1 MAVRTGAVDVVDI
14 VDLVGTADRI
24 PQPEPEPGFGALR
37 TERGNLPLELIEVR
51 SSVAGLAV
59 RTELAQGFR
68 NPYDV
73 PLEAT
78 YIFPLPDRAAV
89 TRLRMEAADRIVE
102 GVVKEREEARA
113 DYDAAIAEGKRAS
126 IAEEERPGV
135 FTLRVGN
142 IMPGERVVVRTTLSG
157 RLPYEDGQA
166 TFRFPLV
173 VAPRYIPGGELPG
186 EQVGS
191 GTVADTDQV
200 PDASRITPPVLLP
213 GFPNPVRLSIEV
225 AVDPVG
231 LPLAALTSS
240 LHGVSVEEAD
250 GGQYLVRLDPGAR
263 ADRDFV
269 LRLGYGGSVAAT
281 SLAVAWDEESA
292 ATPQTGTFLLTVLP
306 PEPTGA
312 TRPRDVVLVLDRSG
326 SMGGWKMTAAR
337 RAAARIV
344 DTLTAADRFAVLSF
358 DDVMETPDGL
368 PEGLSAATDRHRFR
382 AVQHLAAVDARGGT
396 EMVAP
401 LQRAAALLAG
411 DAPERDRVLILV
423 TDGQVGNEDGLLK
436 SLGRELKHIRVHTV
450 GIDTAVNAGF
460 LNRLAALGGGR
471 SELVESEDRLDEA
484 MDAIHRRIGT
494 PLVTRL
500 RLAGVGGV
508 ELDQD
513 SITPARLPDLFV
525 GAPMV
530 VAGRLGGT
538 APRSE
543 VKTEDSPGIV
553 ITGTA
558 ADGSEW
564 TRRVTAVETADAG
577 LAQFWARGR
586 IRDLE
591 DKYVSTYHGQPE
603 IEQAIVATSVG
614 HSVLSRF
621 TAFVVVD
628 TRIVNK
634 TGALKQVTQ
643 PVDLPAGW
651 EEFEADGAPVPVA
664 AFPVQASRDQL
675 SALSEH
681 ARAAGP
687 GAVRSRRSAAAAGP
701 AVSAAPAAPAGPVPG
716 AAPKPGQGFA
726 GVAPA
731 APGGALG
738 GATMP
743 PMPPMPP
750 HVSAPTAP
758 PNFEPFSG
766 TYAAP
771 EPEMLD
777 RAVSAKK
784 EKSDPAGSP
793 LGAADLPAFAAAWL
807 PRLTAAENDTAQ
819 AQEELLAEFIAELRT
834 LVPHVATA
842 QVAEVADLLSVLTAS
857 DKPVSERRQSA
868 VAFLEALKPAPA
880 AKPRRTP
887 FWKR

>member
-231 LPLAALTSS
+231 LPLAGLTSS
-240 LHGVSVEEAD
+240 LHGVGVEEAD

-494 PLVTRL
+494 PLVTGL

-664 AFPVQASRDQL
+664 ASPVQASRDQL

-766 TYAAP
+766 IYAAP